1 LGVSQSAS
9 VTEIKK
15 AYLLRSKMLHPD
27 RFNQQSQ
34 RAEWELANEMLKDL
48 NHAYVVIFQ

>member
-1 LGVSQSAS
+1 
-9 VTEIKK
+9 
-15 AYLLRSKMLHPD
+15 MLHPD